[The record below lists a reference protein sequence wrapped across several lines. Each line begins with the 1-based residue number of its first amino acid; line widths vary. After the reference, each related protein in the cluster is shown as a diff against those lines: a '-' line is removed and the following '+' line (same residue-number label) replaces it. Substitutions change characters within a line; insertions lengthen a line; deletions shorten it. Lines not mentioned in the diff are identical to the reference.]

1 MALTSQLIHGFAGSL
16 LSKRYDNAVPT
27 PQFHLDLWD
36 LCCSEHPLVAI
47 AAPRGHAKSTCVSHA
62 YVLAAA
68 LFRDRRFIL
77 LVSDTETQAVN
88 FLNDIK
94 QELKDNEDL
103 IELFGVKG
111 FKKETE
117 TDIVVEMQD
126 GHTFRILVRGAEQ
139 RVRGLKWNQL
149 RPDLIV
155 CDDMENE
162 ELVYNKER
170 REKFKKW
177 FEGALLPCR
186 AKHGIVR
193 VVGTVM
199 HLDSLLNKL
208 LPEDSAKSTRIEPL
222 KSYSV
227 ARKPYWLSVRYR
239 AHNEDFS
246 EILWPEMYD
255 REFFEAKRNHL
266 IEQGIG
272 EIYAQEYLNYPIDE
286 STAYFKRND
295 FLEIM
300 DLDLKAI
307 KYKDKNVN
315 YYIGVDLAVSLEER
329 TDYSAFVVVAVDD
342 SGIVNV
348 VDVKRERLDG
358 IGIIEELF
366 SLYQRYKPEWFV
378 MEKGV
383 IKSSL
388 WAFIKVEMIKRGM
401 YLNFIFKTANKDKY
415 MRARSIQA
423 RMRAGGVKFDK
434 TADWFSDLQDE
445 MIRFP
450 KARNDDQVDALAW
463 IGLALDEVREAQTTS
478 ELEEEEYQ
486 GLIRENAEQ
495 GRSWATGY

>member
-1 MALTSQLIHGFAGSL
+1 ME
-16 LSKRYDNAVPT
+16 
-27 PQFHLDLWD
+27 LWD

-94 QELKDNEDL
+94 QDLKDNEDL
-103 IELFGVKG
+103 IELFGIKG

-139 RVRGLKWNQL
+139 RVRGLKWNQM
-149 RPDLIV
+149 RPDMIV

-177 FEGALLPCR
+177 FNGALLPCR

-199 HLDSLLNKL
+199 HLDSLLNNL
-208 LPEDSAKSTRIEPL
+208 LPEDSAKTSRIEAL
-222 KSYSV
+222 KTFSV
-227 ARKPYWLSVRYR
+227 KAKPVWLSVRYR

-246 EILWPEMYD
+246 EILWAEMYD
-255 REFFEAKRNHL
+255 REFFENKRQDL
-266 IEQGIG
+266 VDQGIG

-286 STAYFKRND
+286 STAYFKRAD

-300 DLDLKAI
+300 ALDLKAI
-307 KYKDKNVN
+307 KYKEKQLN
-315 YYIGVDLAVSLEER
+315 YYVGVDLAVSTTER

-342 SGIVNV
+342 KGIVNV
-348 VDVKRERLDG
+348 VDVRRERLDG

-366 SLYQRYKPEWFV
+366 SIYQRYKPDWFV
-378 MEKGV
+378 MEKGT

-388 WAFIKVEMIKRGM
+388 WAFIKVEMIKRGD
-401 YLNFIFKTANKDKY
+401 YLNFIFKTANKDKFT
-415 MRARSIQA
+415 RARSIQA

-434 TADWFSDLQDE
+434 TADWYSTLEDE
-445 MIRFP
+445 MVRFP
-450 KARNDDQVDALAW
+450 KSRNDDQVDAFAW
-463 IGLALDEVREAQTTS
+463 LGLALDEVQDALSTE
-478 ELEEEEYQ
+478 EVEEEEYQ
-486 GLIRENAEQ
+486 NMNRDRGQ
-495 GRSWATGY
+495 GRSSTTGY